1 MSDERSPYHGTLVV
15 VLGASGFIGRWVALA
30 LMRAGAHLC
39 LGVRD
44 AERAAELFGS
54 IGLAGQVLATDLTE
68 AGGVAKLVTE
78 CSPAAIFNLAGYG
91 VDPRERDPLMA
102 AKVNAELPPVLVRA
116 MRDNG
121 DRRWKGQQ
129 VIHAGSAL
137 EYGTATGMLTE
148 TTQEAPTTLYG
159 QTKLEGTQRLAE
171 TARETGTRAVTARLF
186 TVYGP
191 GEHDGR
197 LLPTL
202 IASRYHRE
210 PIPLTTGL
218 QRRDFTYVADVVE
231 GLLRLGA
238 APAEDAGHVNLATG
252 TLTTVRAF
260 VETAADVMGI
270 DRARLDFGA
279 IPTRSEEQRH
289 DDVSVEKLRSL
300 TGWAPAITI
309 REGIRRSL
317 PSPPAPHWP

>member
-1 MSDERSPYHGTLVV
+1 MTDAPSPWKGTLVV

-44 AERAAELFGS
+44 AERSRELFGT
-54 IGLAGQVLATDLTE
+54 IGLAGQVLATDLTQP
-68 AGGVAKLVTE
+68 GGVAKLVTE
-78 CSPAAIFNLAGYG
+78 CTPAAIFNLAGYG
-91 VDPRERDPLMA
+91 VDPAERDPMMA
-102 AKVNAELPPVLVRA
+102 AQVNAELPPVLVRA

-121 DRRWKGQQ
+121 DRRWNGQQ

-137 EYGTATGMLTE
+137 EYGTAAGDLAE
-148 TTQEAPTTLYG
+148 TTHGSPTTLYG

-171 TARETGTRAVTARLF
+171 TARETGMRAVTARLF

-191 GEHDGR
+191 GEHAGR

-202 IASRYHRE
+202 IEARYHRDV
-210 PIPLTTGL
+210 IPLTAGT

-238 APAEDAGHVNLATG
+238 SGAEEAGAVNLATG
-252 TLTTVRAF
+252 TLTTVRGF
-260 VETAADVMGI
+260 VETAADVIGI

-279 IPTRSEEQRH
+279 VPTRPEEQKH
-289 DDVSVEKLRSL
+289 DAVNIGKLRSL
-300 TGWAPAITI
+300 AGWAPSVAIA
-309 REGIRRSL
+309 EGVRRSL
-317 PSPPAPHWP
+317 PSPPGPHWP